1 MLKPTP
7 AMPIHISITKGA
19 VMNRTFKPPMR
30 FVALGT
36 LLLSMA
42 GCANLTP
49 QSSLEQV
56 QQQSA
61 ELTGQDALH
70 WGRQQEQAPALRERI
85 DDLLAEPLALESAVE
100 IALMNNPGL
109 QARLFDLGIADAE
122 RVQASRLPNPGF
134 SIGRMTRGTEVEWE
148 RGLHLNLGSLIALPM
163 TRRIAAGQNAQV
175 QREVSLSVMRLA
187 TDTRIA
193 WYHAVAAQ
201 QSLAYS
207 EQVLQAADASAEL
220 ARRMAAVGNYSALQQ
235 AREQSFYAEA
245 ALAHLQAE
253 REKSASHER
262 LIRLLGLWG
271 EQMDFALPDR
281 LPDLP
286 QHPLDQP
293 DIEQQAMASRLDVQ
307 AAQQAAER
315 LATNLKLGKATRFI
329 NVLEL
334 GVSHNSSNEAPVQRG
349 YEITVE
355 LPLFD
360 WSGARMAGNE
370 ARYMQQVRRTA
381 EVAINAR
388 SQLREG
394 YQAYRSAWDVAA
406 HYRDEIVP
414 LRKRISEENMLLYNG
429 MFIGVFDLLADA
441 REQIVTVNRYLQ
453 AQRYFW
459 VAQSEFDLVRYGPV
473 QPSQASTASITS
485 ASPAGGH

>member
-1 MLKPTP
+1 
-7 AMPIHISITKGA
+7 
-19 VMNRTFKPPMR
+19 MNRRFSTAMR
-30 FVALGT
+30 LLALGT
-36 LLLSMA
+36 LLSGVA
-42 GCANLTP
+42 GCA
-49 QSSLEQV
+49 SLAPETSFERV

-61 ELTGQDALH
+61 GLTGQETLH
-70 WGRQQEQAPALRERI
+70 WGREQEQAPAVRARI
-85 DDLLAEPLALESAVE
+85 TELLAEPLALENAVE
-100 IALMNNPGL
+100 IALINNPGL

-122 RVQASRLPNPGF
+122 RVQSSRLPNPGF
-134 SIGRMTRGTEVEWE
+134 SIGRMTRGSEVEWE
-148 RGLHLNLGSLIALPM
+148 RGLHLNLGSLIALPL
-163 TRRIAAGQNAQV
+163 TRRIGEGQSAQV
-175 QREVSLSVMRLA
+175 QSEVSLSVMRLA
-187 TDTRIA
+187 TDTRMA
-193 WYHAVAAQ
+193 WYRAVAAQ

-207 EQVLQAADASAEL
+207 EQVLQAADAGAEM
-220 ARRMAAVGNYSALQQ
+220 ARRMAAVGNYSALQH

-245 ALAHLQAE
+245 ALAHLQAK
-253 REKSASHER
+253 RAQSASREQ

-271 EQMDFALPDR
+271 EQTDFSLPER

-286 QHPLDQP
+286 EDPLDQP

-307 AAQQAAER
+307 AAQQGATR
-315 LATNLKLGKATRFI
+315 LASNLKLGKATRFI

-334 GVSHNSSNEAPVQRG
+334 GVSHNSSNEDPVQRG
-349 YEITVE
+349 YEISVE

-360 WSGARMAGNE
+360 WSGARMAGNQ
-370 ARYMQQVRRTA
+370 ARYMQQLQRTA

-388 SQLREG
+388 SQVREG
-394 YQAYRSAWDVAA
+394 YQAYRNAWDVAA

-441 REQIVTVNRYLQ
+441 REQIATVNRYLQ
-453 AQRYFW
+453 AQADFW

-473 QPSQASTASITS
+473 QPSQASSVSITT

>member
-1 MLKPTP
+1 M
-7 AMPIHISITKGA
+7 
-19 VMNRTFKPPMR
+19 
-30 FVALGT
+30 
-36 LLLSMA
+36 LLLSLA
-42 GCANLTP
+42 GCASLAP
-49 QSSLEQV
+49 QTSLEQV

-70 WGRQQEQAPALRERI
+70 WGREQQQSPQVRERI
-85 DDLLAEPLALESAVE
+85 ADLLAEPLGLESAVE

-122 RVQASRLPNPGF
+122 RVQASRLSNPGF

-148 RGLHLNLGSLIALPM
+148 RGLHLNLASLIALPL
-163 TRRIAAGQNAQV
+163 TRRIAEGQSGQV

-193 WYHAVAAQ
+193 WYSAVAAQ

-207 EQVLQAADASAEL
+207 EQVLQAADAGAEM
-220 ARRMAAVGNYSALQQ
+220 ARRMAAVGNYSVLQQ
-235 AREQSFYAEA
+235 AREQTFYAEA
-245 ALAHLQAE
+245 ALANLQAK
-253 REKSASHER
+253 REQSGSHER
-262 LIRLLGLWG
+262 LIGLLGLWG
-271 EQMDFALPDR
+271 GQTDFDLPER
-281 LPDLP
+281 LPDVP

-293 DIEQQAMASRLDVQ
+293 DIEQQAMISRLDVQ
-307 AAQQAAER
+307 ASQQGSER

-334 GVSHNSSNEAPVQRG
+334 GVSHNSSNEEPVQRG

-370 ARYMQQVRRTA
+370 ARYMQQVQRTA

-388 SQLREG
+388 SQVREG
-394 YQAYRSAWDVAA
+394 YHAYRSAWDVAA

-414 LRKRISEENMLLYNG
+414 LRKRISEENMLLYDG

-441 REQIVTVNRYLQ
+441 REQIQTVNRYLQ
-453 AQRYFW
+453 AQRDFW
-459 VAQSEFDLVRYGPV
+459 VAQSELDLVRYGSV
-473 QPSQASTASITS
+473 EPSQSSAASTAS

>member
-1 MLKPTP
+1 
-7 AMPIHISITKGA
+7 
-19 VMNRTFKPPMR
+19 MNRTLISPVR
-30 FVALGT
+30 LILLGM
-36 LLLSMA
+36 LLLSVA
-42 GCANLTP
+42 GCASLAP
-49 QSSLEQV
+49 QKSFEQV

-70 WGRQQEQAPALRERI
+70 WGTEQQSPQVRERI
-85 DDLLAEPLALESAVE
+85 ADLLAEPLGLESAVE

-148 RGLHLNLGSLIALPM
+148 RGLHLNLASLIALPL
-163 TRRIAAGQNAQV
+163 TRRIAEGQSGQV

-193 WYHAVAAQ
+193 WYSAVAAQ

-207 EQVLQAADASAEL
+207 EQVLQAADAGAEM

-245 ALAHLQAE
+245 ALAHLQAK
-253 REKSASHER
+253 RAQSASHER
-262 LIRLLGLWG
+262 LVRLLGLWG
-271 EQMDFALPDR
+271 EQTDFALPER
-281 LPDLP
+281 LPDVP

-293 DIEQQAMASRLDVQ
+293 DIEKQAMISRLDVQ
-307 AAQQAAER
+307 AARQGSER

-334 GVSHNSSNEAPVQRG
+334 GVSHNSSNEEPVQRG

-370 ARYMQQVRRTA
+370 ARYMQQVQRTA

-388 SQLREG
+388 SQVREG
-394 YQAYRSAWDVAA
+394 YHAYRSAWDVAA

-441 REQIVTVNRYLQ
+441 REQIQTVNRYLQ
-453 AQRYFW
+453 AQRDFW
-459 VAQSEFDLVRYGPV
+459 VAQSELDLVRYGSV
-473 QPSQASTASITS
+473 EPSQSSAPSTAS

>member
-1 MLKPTP
+1 MNKTNTAP
-7 AMPIHISITKGA
+7 A
-19 VMNRTFKPPMR
+19 R
-30 FVALGT
+30 LGFIGV
-36 LLLSMA
+36 LLLTLA
-42 GCANLTP
+42 GCAGLAP
-49 QSSLEQV
+49 QSSLDQV

-70 WGRQQEQAPALRERI
+70 WATEQDQLPVVRERI
-85 DDLLAEPLALESAVE
+85 AELLAEPLALESAVE

-109 QARLFDLGIADAE
+109 QARLFDLGIADAQ
-122 RVQASRLPNPGF
+122 RVQSSRLPNPGF
-134 SIGRMTRGTEVEWE
+134 SIGRMTRGSEVEWE
-148 RGLHLNLGSLIALPM
+148 RGLHLNLGSLIALPL
-163 TRRIAAGQNAQV
+163 TRRIAEGQNAQV

-193 WYHAVAAQ
+193 WYRAVAAQ
-201 QSLAYS
+201 QSLVYS
-207 EQVLQAADASAEL
+207 EQVLQAADAGAEM
-220 ARRMAAVGNYSALQQ
+220 AHRMAAVGNYSALQQ

-245 ALAHLQAE
+245 ALAHLQARQE
-253 REKSASHER
+253 QVASHER
-262 LIRLLGLWG
+262 LVRLLGLWG
-271 EQMDFALPDR
+271 EQTDFTLPER
-281 LPDLP
+281 LPDVP
-286 QHPLDQP
+286 SQPLDQP
-293 DIEQQAMASRLDVQ
+293 DIEQQAMASRLDVK
-307 AAQQAAER
+307 AAQQGAKR

-334 GVSHNSSNEAPVQRG
+334 GISNNSSNEEPVQRG

-370 ARYMQQVRRTA
+370 ARYMQQLQRTA

-388 SQLREG
+388 SQVRES
-394 YQAYRSAWDVAA
+394 YQAYRTAWDVAA

-429 MFIGVFDLLADA
+429 MFIGVFELLADA
-441 REQIVTVNRYLQ
+441 REQISTVNRYLQ
-453 AQRYFW
+453 AQSDFW
-459 VAQSEFDLVRYGPV
+459 VAQSELDLVRFGPV
-473 QPSQASTASITS
+473 TPSEANSASNTP

>member
-1 MLKPTP
+1 MNKV
-7 AMPIHISITKGA
+7 IGA
-19 VMNRTFKPPMR
+19 LAR
-30 FVALGT
+30 FGAIGVLI
-36 LLLSMA
+36 LSLA
-42 GCANLTP
+42 GCAGLAP
-49 QSSLEQV
+49 QNSLEQV

-61 ELTGQDALH
+61 ELTGVDSLH
-70 WGRQQEQAPALRERI
+70 WATGQDQAPEIRERI
-85 DDLLAEPLALESAVE
+85 AELLSEPLALENAVE

-134 SIGRMTRGTEVEWE
+134 SIGRTTRGSEVEWE
-148 RGLHLNLGSLIALPM
+148 RGLHLNLGSLIALPL
-163 TRRIAAGQNAQV
+163 TRRIAEGQNLQV
-175 QREVSLSVMRLA
+175 QREVSLSVMQLA

-193 WYHAVAAQ
+193 WYQAVAAQ
-201 QSLAYS
+201 QSLTYS
-207 EQVLQAADASAEL
+207 EQVLQAADAGAEM

-245 ALAHLQAE
+245 ALAHLQSKQELA
-253 REKSASHER
+253 ASRER
-262 LIRLLGLWG
+262 LVRLLGLWG
-271 EQMDFALPDR
+271 QQTDFVLPER
-281 LPDLP
+281 LPHVP
-286 QHPLDQP
+286 GQPLEQP

-307 AAQQAAER
+307 AAQEGAGR
-315 LATNLKLGKATRFI
+315 LATNMKLGKATRFI

-334 GVSHNSSNEAPVQRG
+334 GVSNNSSNEEPVQRG
-349 YEITVE
+349 YEISVE

-360 WSGARMAGNE
+360 WSGARLAGNE

-388 SQLREG
+388 SQVRES
-394 YQAYRSAWDVAA
+394 YQAYRTAWDVAA

-429 MFIGVFDLLADA
+429 MFIGVFELLADA
-441 REQIVTVNRYLQ
+441 REQVATVNRYLQ
-453 AQRYFW
+453 AQRDFW
-459 VAQSEFDLVRYGPV
+459 VAQSGLDLVRFGPV
-473 QPSQASTASITS
+473 EPSQAVTASIAS

>member
-1 MLKPTP
+1 
-7 AMPIHISITKGA
+7 
-19 VMNRTFKPPMR
+19 MNRTFSTPVR
-30 FVALGT
+30 LVALGM
-36 LLLSMA
+36 LLLSVA
-42 GCANLTP
+42 GCA
-49 QSSLEQV
+49 SLAPETSFEQV
-56 QQQSA
+56 QQHSA
-61 ELTGQDALH
+61 ELTGQETLH
-70 WGRQQEQAPALRERI
+70 WGKEQEQAPAVRARI
-85 DDLLAEPLALESAVE
+85 AELLAEPLALEHAVE

-122 RVQASRLPNPGF
+122 RVQSSRLPNPGF
-134 SIGRMTRGTEVEWE
+134 SIGRMTRGSEVEWE
-148 RGLHLNLGSLIALPM
+148 RGLHLNLGNLIALPL
-163 TRRIAAGQNAQV
+163 TRRIGEGQNAQV
-175 QREVSLSVMRLA
+175 QGEVSLSVMRLA
-187 TDTRIA
+187 TDTRMA
-193 WYHAVAAQ
+193 WYRAVAAQ

-207 EQVLQAADASAEL
+207 RQVLQAADAGAEM
-220 ARRMAAVGNYSALQQ
+220 AQRMAAVGNYSALQQ

-245 ALAHLQAE
+245 ALAHLQAK
-253 REKSASHER
+253 RAQSASHEG
-262 LIRLLGLWG
+262 LTRLLGLWG
-271 EQMDFALPDR
+271 AQTDFSLPER

-286 QHPLDQP
+286 EHPLDQP
-293 DIEQQAMASRLDVQ
+293 DIEQQAMTSRLDVQ
-307 AAQQAAER
+307 AEQQGAKR

-334 GVSHNSSNEAPVQRG
+334 GVSHNSSNEDPVQRG
-349 YEITVE
+349 YEISVE

-360 WSGARMAGNE
+360 WSGARMAGNQ
-370 ARYMQQVRRTA
+370 ARYMQQVQRTA

-388 SQLREG
+388 SQVREG

-441 REQIVTVNRYLQ
+441 REQIATVNRYLQ
-453 AQRYFW
+453 AQADFW

-473 QPSQASTASITS
+473 QPSQTSSASITT